1 MTQASPFRRVLK
13 AIEKK
18 VDGEVQDYINQLVK
32 ANAQQAE
39 ITMADKVLRPYLTI
53 LEMQRYAEQ
62 DPEHSYEAL
71 IATMSVMTTELLLNT
86 YSSLS
91 QQADIYA
98 RANDVMNKYVRTVES
113 VLKDSLPDAM
123 PKPH

>member
-39 ITMADKVLRPYLTI
+39 LAMADKVLRPYLTI

-86 YSSLS
+86 YSRVG
-91 QQADIYA
+91 QQGEIYA
-98 RANDVMNKYVRTVES
+98 RANDVMNKYARIVEA